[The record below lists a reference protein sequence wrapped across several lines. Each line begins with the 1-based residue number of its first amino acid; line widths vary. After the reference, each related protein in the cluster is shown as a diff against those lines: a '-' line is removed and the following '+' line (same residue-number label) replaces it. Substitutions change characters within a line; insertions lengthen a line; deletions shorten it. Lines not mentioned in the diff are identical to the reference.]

1 MEFELNDFGFT
12 AVDEEALDNS
22 KNVIEDLSANNE
34 NLVSE
39 VEFYKQ
45 NMKGLKNLIMPL
57 LNNLMKNPEKDYIHW
72 PDREEKIK
80 EFIEKIDNYFE
91 EF

>member
-1 MEFELNDFGFT
+1 MDFELNDFGFT

-34 NLVSE
+34 NLTSE

-45 NMKGLKNLIMPL
+45 NMEGLRNLIMPL

-80 EFIEKIDNYFE
+80 AFIEKLDNYFE

>member
-1 MEFELNDFGFT
+1 MNDMFDFGFT
-12 AVDEEALDNS
+12 TVDEEALDNS

-34 NLVSE
+34 NLASE

-45 NMKGLKNLIMPL
+45 NMEGLRNLIMPL

-80 EFIEKIDNYFE
+80 AFIEKLDNYFE

>member
-1 MEFELNDFGFT
+1 MNEMFDFGFT

-34 NLVSE
+34 NLTSE

-45 NMKGLKNLIMPL
+45 NMEGLRNLIMPL

-80 EFIEKIDNYFE
+80 AFIEKLDNYFE

>member
-1 MEFELNDFGFT
+1 MNDTFDFGFT

-45 NMKGLKNLIMPL
+45 NMEGLRNLIMPL

-80 EFIEKIDNYFE
+80 AFIEKLDNYFE